1 MAYTK
6 TIWASGD
13 TVTSTKL
20 NKIENQLETLSN
32 GGSSLVVT
40 LTWSNNYTVLTA
52 NKTYNEIA
60 AALQNGQGAIGY
72 VHISESGFES
82 HSMYWCAGAMY
93 DVNDDN
99 PYQILFIGHDNITLY
114 SSTANGIL
122 TNQSAIINV

>member
-72 VHISESGFES
+72 VHDSTSGFEG
-82 HSMYWCAGAMY
+82 HFMY
-93 DVNDDN
+93 
-99 PYQILFIGHDNITLY
+99 IKY
-114 SSTANGIL
+114 SLLATTI
-122 TNQSAIINV
+122 

>member
-40 LTWSNNYTVLTA
+40 LTGSNNYAVLTA
-52 NKTYNEIA
+52 NKTYNEIV

-72 VHISESGFES
+72 IHDSEPGFEG
-82 HSMYWCAGAMY
+82 HFMYWCVGAIY
-93 DVNDDN
+93 NVNEDY
-99 PYQILFIGHDNITLY
+99 PYQVFFIGNDVITLY
-114 SSTANGIL
+114 SSTANGTL
-122 TNQSAIINV
+122 TNQNTINI